1 MPYSD
6 KEYKT
11 TNINYLNKDFS
22 NIKNSLVEYAKSY
35 FPNTYRDFNETSPGM
50 MLIEM
55 AAYVGDVLSFYV
67 DQQYKEMMLPLA
79 EERRNVINM
88 ANMLGYKVKPSTPA
102 YVDLTVTQTVD
113 ANTSDINYITPD
125 FSDALVIDKGMKI
138 KSTVDP
144 TIIFETLDMVDFQM
158 SGSSDID
165 PTQNT
170 FDSDG
175 MVNQFKLTRK
185 IKAIAA
191 ETKTKTFTV
200 GSPTKFQKFKLTE
213 KNVVEILSV
222 VDSNNNTWYE
232 VEYLAQDKVP
242 TETYY
247 TFDANRINSS
257 GEYSAY
263 IDIDGNT
270 LNIPVPY
277 SLQYKKTGKRFIVEV
292 NDDNTTSLIFGNGV
306 LRNGQFSAEEFL
318 QLDQAG
324 IIIPGGTENISLSID
339 PLAGDSRSTLG
350 ETPSNTTLTIQYRV
364 GGGSKSNISSGDL
377 ETINSKTILVGN
389 ESGKNLSVTNEI
401 PAFGGLDEE
410 PIEEIRRKAKAYFA
424 AQNRCVTQE
433 DYEAR
438 INAMPAKF
446 GNVAKVFVKRTGID
460 VVGSST
466 YGLFS
471 DLDLTDEGTIDSTD
485 YDLLVN
491 EITNSLQAS
500 IDGGTTPIQ
509 TEELTGILAKINSFY
524 SQSTILMDT
533 VNNEEL
539 ATLDVFILS
548 YNNNK
553 YLTELTDPNVSTPH
567 QLKVNLKQY
576 LNQYRLLTDQVNIT
590 NGKIVNFGV
599 AFEVVAHRSAN
610 KADVKLRCINKIINY
625 FNIDKMQFHQPLY
638 TSDLEYELMDIDG
651 VRAVNYVE
659 LTQNFEELSNNRSL
673 NLSGHDILWDFN
685 AQFPD
690 VPQYTGNYGW
700 NYDFTQFFEDKGT
713 GNYIG
718 NGVVLPSVEP
728 AVFEL
733 KHPRKNVRGL
743 VR

>member
-22 NIKNSLVEYAKSY
+22 NIKNSLVEYAKTY
-35 FPNTYRDFNETSPGM
+35 FPNSYRDFNETSPGM

-55 AAYVGDVLSFYV
+55 AAYVGDVLSFYI
-67 DQQYKEMMLPLA
+67 DQQYKEMLLPLA

-102 YVDLTVTQTVD
+102 YVDLTVTQTVSAD
-113 ANTSDINYITPD
+113 TTDINNIKPTL
-125 FSDALVIDKGMKI
+125 SDALVIDKGMKI

-175 MVNQFKLTRK
+175 IVDEFKLTRK

-200 GSPTKFQKFKLTE
+200 GSPSKFQKLKLTE
-213 KNVVEILSV
+213 KNVVEIISV

-232 VEYLAQDKVP
+232 VDYLAQDKVP
-242 TETYY
+242 IETYY
-247 TFDANRINSS
+247 TFDANRLDNG

-263 IDIDGNT
+263 IDVEGNT

-292 NDDNTTSLIFGNGV
+292 NDDSTTSLIFGNGV
-306 LRNGQFSAEEFL
+306 LRNGQFTAEEFL

-324 IIIPGGTENISLSID
+324 ITIPGGTENISVNID

-364 GGGSKSNISSGDL
+364 GGGSKSNVSSGDL

-389 ESGKNLSVTNEI
+389 DAGKNLSVTNEI

-438 INAMPAKF
+438 VNAMPAKF

-460 VVGSST
+460 VVGTST

-471 DLDLTDEGTIDSTD
+471 ELDLTDEGTIDSAD
-485 YDLLVN
+485 YDALAAA
-491 EITNSLQAS
+491 IDAS
-500 IDGGTTPIQ
+500 ISDSITAVTPTQ
-509 TEELTGILAKINSFY
+509 TAELTGILAKINSFY
-524 SQSTILMDT
+524 SQSTNLTDT
-533 VNNEEL
+533 LNNEEL
-539 ATLDVFILS
+539 ATLDIFILS
-548 YNNNK
+548 YDNNK
-553 YLTELTDPNVSTPH
+553 YLTELTDPSASVPH

-576 LNQYRLLTDQVNIT
+576 LSQYRILTDQVNIT

-638 TSDLEYELMDIDG
+638 TSDLEYELMDTDG

-659 LTQNFEELSNNRSL
+659 LTQDFEKLSNSRSL

-685 AQFPD
+685 VNFPV

-700 NYDFTQFFEDKGT
+700 QYNFTQFFEDKGT